1 MSLGALYFLKMVFSP
16 FSAIFDVQRLTVPHC
31 ANLKSNLNRFF
42 YLKWAFFMKRDN
54 FVGEIESNSGSWNV
68 FISKLIIFR
77 QKRQTKWTL
86 SKTLSNFKCYKIN
99 ISAVAS
105 RGDDSV
111 TAAEMG
117 LALTYAQ
124 TITQTLNF
132 LIRVTAELEVN
143 VRYENLW
150 HDMSHGVTWWVTW
163 WAEGAISRDYVIC
176 DVTFYELN
184 SPIPQSRQIPNRGIV
199 TQDYRKASLNM
210 QFLYFYALRMGAK
223 EMNAVMLKWPQVD
236 LIWPFRLDFF
246 KIEIVQN

>member
-1 MSLGALYFLKMVFSP
+1 MG
-16 FSAIFDVQRLTVPHC
+16 IFDDWAAVAEVQLLNHFHR
-31 ANLKSNLNRFF
+31 NLLF
-42 YLKWAFFMKRDN
+42 
-54 FVGEIESNSGSWNV
+54 
-68 FISKLIIFR
+68 FR
-77 QKRQTKWTL
+77 QKRQMKWTL
-86 SKTLSNFKCYKIN
+86 SQSLSNFKCYKIN

-124 TITQTLNF
+124 TITQILNF

-176 DVTFYELN
+176 DVTFYELS

-210 QFLYFYALRMGAK
+210 QFLHFYALRMGAK
-223 EMNAVMLKWPQVD
+223 ELSFWNDLKLTQYD
-236 LIWPFRLDFF
+236 LSG
-246 KIEIVQN
+246 